1 MALVFAVTGVMDLG
15 GLLSFSHL
23 VGVDLLI
30 FRLGLALIFAGVGFK
45 LAVVPFHLWTP
56 DVYQG
61 APAPVTAFIATV
73 SKGAVLVLLLRYLN
87 RIDPHSDTILFWLIS
102 GVAYASMIVGNVLA
116 LLQRNVK
123 RLLAYSSIAQLGYLL
138 VPVAAGA
145 GSSSRVAVA
154 FYLSVYSVGL
164 AAAFGVVSILSTK
177 ERDAESIEDYRGL
190 ARTRRGLASVFGLSL
205 LSLAG
210 LPITAGFIGKF
221 FLVRSGAG
229 ADLWGLLIVLALTS
243 AMSLFY
249 YLRVVMIML
258 APVAADRE
266 ALPPEPGERLSRSLL
281 AICTLGVLGV
291 VLVVL
296 GVYPSPL
303 LHLIDHVALL
313 GG

>member
-1 MALVFAVTGVMDLG
+1 
-15 GLLSFSHL
+15 
-23 VGVDLLI
+23 
-30 FRLGLALIFAGVGFK
+30 
-45 LAVVPFHLWTP
+45 
-56 DVYQG
+56 
-61 APAPVTAFIATV
+61 
-73 SKGAVLVLLLRYLN
+73 
-87 RIDPHSDTILFWLIS
+87 
-102 GVAYASMIVGNVLA
+102 
-116 LLQRNVK
+116 
-123 RLLAYSSIAQLGYLL
+123 
-138 VPVAAGA
+138 
-145 GSSSRVAVA
+145 
-154 FYLSVYSVGL
+154 
-164 AAAFGVVSILSTK
+164 VVSILSTK